1 VSVLLGASWILARSA
16 WEATSRT
23 DPRKA
28 LAIDVWTDLHTSL
41 LWPARNGS
49 QPQPKRGWLP
59 RMFHREGELATG
71 GGGRTEEADANRR

>member
-41 LWPARNGS
+41 LWSMKKGSRLGFPAV
-49 QPQPKRGWLP
+49 WL
-59 RMFHREGELATG
+59 RRKLHREEQTRSSGKMH
-71 GGGRTEEADANRR
+71 EEA